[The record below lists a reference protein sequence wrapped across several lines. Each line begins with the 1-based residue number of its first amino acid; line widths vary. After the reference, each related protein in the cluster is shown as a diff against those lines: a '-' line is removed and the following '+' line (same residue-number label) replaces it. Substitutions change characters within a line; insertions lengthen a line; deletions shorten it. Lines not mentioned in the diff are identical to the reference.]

1 MAKLGKKMSTE
12 AGSLV
17 SYACPCMCYAPDCR
31 CSNPTVNPEGSVDYA
46 QKQSNNIQNNSKTLV
61 IYM

>member
-1 MAKLGKKMSTE
+1 MAKLGKKMPTE

-17 SYACPCMCYAPDCR
+17 SYACPCMCYAPDCS
-31 CSNPTVNPEGSVDYA
+31 CANTTNPIYSVDYA

>member
-12 AGSLV
+12 TGSLV
-17 SYACPCMCYAPDCR
+17 SYACPCMCYAPDCT
-31 CSNPTVNPEGSVDYA
+31 CTNEAVNPKSSVDYA

>member
-1 MAKLGKKMSTE
+1 MKQLGKKMTAE
-12 AGSLV
+12 VGTLV
-17 SYACPCMCYAPDCR
+17 SYACPCWCYAPACV
-31 CSNPTVNPEGSVDYA
+31 CNPANPDATVDYA

>member
-1 MAKLGKKMSTE
+1 MEKLGKKMSTE

-17 SYACPCMCYAPDCR
+17 SYACSCMCYAPDCK
-31 CSNPTVNPEGSVDYA
+31 CPNPTVNPLATVDYS

>member
-1 MAKLGKKMSTE
+1 MKNLGKKMSTE
-12 AGSLV
+12 AGTLV
-17 SYACPCMCYAPDCR
+17 SYACSCWCYAPDCQ
-31 CSNPTVNPEGSVDYA
+31 CLNPSTNPTGSVDYA